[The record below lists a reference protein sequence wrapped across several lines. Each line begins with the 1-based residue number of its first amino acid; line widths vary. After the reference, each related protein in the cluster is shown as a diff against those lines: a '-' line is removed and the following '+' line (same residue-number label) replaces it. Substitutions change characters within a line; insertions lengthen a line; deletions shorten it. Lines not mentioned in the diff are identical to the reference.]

1 MLSILSSAVLFSASS
16 VLAAE
21 VNLTAGNGDKGFT
34 GSFEELK
41 SDNESW
47 YFLNG
52 QTDSVFSTNSKSNN
66 TLVFDGVDF
75 YERGIEIWGGG
86 AVIDTNYE
94 TAVENIVEVRNCKF
108 DNGVSSVIIVGGNS
122 SDKEVNNNSVK
133 IYNSLFK
140 GIGYVEI
147 SGASEG
153 KNLIGNKVAIENSK
167 FNKIISVTG
176 ANTLKGNVISCIEY
190 PS

>member
-41 SDNESW
+41 SGSNVKW
-47 YFLNG
+47 YFLYG
-52 QTDSVFSTNSKSNN
+52 KDTDSVFSTDSKSNN

-86 AVIDTNYE
+86 TVIDTNYE
-94 TAVENIVEVRNCKF
+94 TAVGNIVEVRNCNF

-140 GIGYVEI
+140 DIGDVKI
-147 SGASEG
+147 FGASEG
-153 KNLIGNKVAIENSK
+153 KNLIGNKAAIENSK
-167 FNKIISVTG
+167 FNKII
-176 ANTLKGNVISCIEY
+176 L
-190 PS
+190 